1 MHYTSKKTS
10 IRPDACKGGLK
21 LNIYLRELK
30 ANLKSFLFWCIGIIA
45 IIAGGMGKYAGFSSS
60 AQSIASI
67 MEKTPRAL
75 LAIFGMND
83 VDMSTPAGFY
93 AVIFLYVLIMSTVYS
108 SMLGA
113 GIISKEERDNTSEF
127 LFTKPVTRA
136 DVITAKILAALTY
149 TLLYSIVTIAV
160 SFAAAYM
167 VTPESLT
174 GDISGLARDILV
186 LGAGMQFIQMI
197 YLFIGTGI
205 ASTTKKPGASTGSA
219 AGVMLA
225 TYFISMVIDLTED
238 LDFLKYLTPFKY
250 FEPKKLIDGGKPEP
264 AFVIISLLLMAL
276 FLGVTYT
283 FFPRR
288 DLSN

>member
-10 IRPDACKGGLK
+10 IRPDACKGGLR

-113 GIISKEERDNTSEF
+113 GIISKEERDKTSEF

-149 TLLYSIVTIAV
+149 TLLFNIAAIAV
-160 SFAAAYM
+160 SFAAASM
-167 VTPESLT
+167 VTPESIT
-174 GDISGLARDILV
+174 GIKYGLSRDILM
-186 LGAGMQFIQMI
+186 LGAGMLAVQLI
-197 YLFIGTGI
+197 YLFIGTGM
-205 ASTTKKPGASTGSA
+205 ASVIKKPGASTGIA

-225 TYFISMVIDLTED
+225 TYFVSMVIDLTDD

-250 FEPKKLIDGGKPEP
+250 FEPKKLINGGNPEP
-264 AFVIISLLLMAL
+264 IFIGTSLVLIVL
-276 FLGVTYT
+276 FLFATYI
-283 FFPRR
+283 FFPKR
-288 DLSN
+288 DLNI